1 LQIEREWAKV
11 PGWFAT
17 LDRETQAT
25 LIAELQTREAGGH
38 AKTKSPALDR
48 RRK

>member
-1 LQIEREWAKV
+1 LQIEREWAKA

-17 LDRETQAT
+17 LDRDTQAT
-25 LIAELQTREAGGH
+25 LIAELQTREAPH
-38 AKTKSPALDR
+38 AQAKRASVDG